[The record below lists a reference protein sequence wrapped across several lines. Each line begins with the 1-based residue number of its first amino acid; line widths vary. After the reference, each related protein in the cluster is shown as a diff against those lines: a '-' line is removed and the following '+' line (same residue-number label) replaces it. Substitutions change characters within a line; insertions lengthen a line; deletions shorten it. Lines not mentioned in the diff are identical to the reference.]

1 LYKGVYGLLAYTL
14 VRSEYEFDGA
24 FAPSAW
30 DSRHILSFTGGAKL
44 KRDWEIGA
52 RWLYSGGLP
61 YTPYDLDVSMDRAYW
76 DSQGVPQFDYAALNT
91 LRNQSFSQL
100 DLRIDKKWFFDS
112 WSLDVFMDIQNLFSQ
127 VPDAPAALNVQR
139 DAFGAP
145 LVDPMD
151 AGRYLPRF
159 VDAAAGSVIP
169 AIGLIVE
176 L

>member
-1 LYKGVYGLLAYTL
+1 
-14 VRSEYEFDGA
+14 
-24 FAPSAW
+24 
-30 DSRHILSFTGGAKL
+30 
-44 KRDWEIGA
+44 
-52 RWLYSGGLP
+52 
-61 YTPYDLDVSMDRAYW
+61 MDRAYW

-100 DLRIDKKWFFDS
+100 DMRIDKKWFFDS

-145 LVDPMD
+145 LVDPMN

-159 VDAAAGSVIP
+159 VDADAGSIIP